1 MCHKRRCGLTLS
13 WVNPHA
19 VGDAPLRMT
28 FQTVGGNTTVHVAA
42 TPQRVLLDT
51 FVCVVRAR
59 ARTHNTHKRVQPL
72 VVAAGDPPVRW
83 YCPHCFKSGHEPVNT
98 ARNRRDRHTMVLEP
112 LLL

>member
-28 FQTVGGNTTVHVAA
+28 FQTVGSNTTVHVAA

-51 FVCVVRAR
+51 FVCVLRAR
-59 ARTHNTHKRVQPL
+59 ARTQNTHKRILQL
-72 VVAAGDPPVRW
+72 VVAGGD
-83 YCPHCFKSGHEPVNT
+83 
-98 ARNRRDRHTMVLEP
+98 RDSFLP
-112 LLL
+112 LLRIVPSRREGTMRSNGKKESCRGSASA